1 MENVFC
7 FYCRCYVSIKA
18 MGKELADIVDIVAA
32 DTSLSSDLARFIL
45 ALRIATVKHVK
56 RVAFFK
62 LFTFF
67 LRLPD

>member
-1 MENVFC
+1 
-7 FYCRCYVSIKA
+7 